1 MNDKRT
7 TTLKIAPLDLI
18 RGSSVEEICAQLR
31 AAIYA
36 AGSNVHNLALWSDR
50 HEGNLSH
57 RLNGKVDMAVG
68 TLIDLQRLV
77 NKYLME
83 LQDDG
88 A

>member
-1 MNDKRT
+1 MT
-7 TTLKIAPLDLI
+7 IQPLDLI
-18 RGSSVEEICAQLR
+18 RGNSTEEICAKLR
-31 AAIYA
+31 ESIYA
-36 AGSNVHNLALWSDR
+36 AGSNVHRLAEWSGR

-57 RLNGKVDMAVG
+57 RLNGKVDMAVN